1 MSNSSERNELEK
13 IGLPVEETPN
23 GDIPEGLCLE
33 VPNNTIEIH
42 TATLIHDPF
51 VYENLIKYSYFL
63 RLASILDLIFC
74 ILIFSNSPGVL
85 SLIISLPIV
94 GYLAAKYYH
103 KGLITFYGFY
113 LVIKIILKA
122 ILFTSLS
129 EGWKTFMFSGC
140 KVTFDF
146 IVLLVLISFYKNLS
160 EIGKEEKNAL
170 RMNDFTDFYE
180 DIARV
185 N

>member
-1 MSNSSERNELEK
+1 MERNDQQK
-13 IGLPVEETPN
+13 IGVPVEEIFYDN
-23 GDIPEGLCLE
+23 IPEGLCLE
-33 VPNNTIEIH
+33 SHNNTTEIP

-51 VYENLIKYSYFL
+51 VFENLIKSSYFL

-103 KGLITFYGFY
+103 KGLITIYGLY

-122 ILFTSLS
+122 ILFISLS
-129 EGWKTFMFSGC
+129 DGWKTLMFSCC
-140 KVTFDF
+140 KVTFDS
-146 IVLLVLISFYKNLS
+146 IVLFVLIKFYKTLS
-160 EIGKEEKNAL
+160 EIGKEEKCAL
-170 RMNDFTDFYE
+170 RMNNSNDDCE
-180 DIARV
+180 DAVRE